1 MVLVTVPLAKKGP
14 QMDEHYKS
22 MEDLVQEVYGL
33 PVQEELTH
41 DGNTLPQES
50 SLFPSTTSVSS
61 TNKESDYA
69 ASKTI
74 GQ

>member
-1 MVLVTVPLAKKGP
+1 
-14 QMDEHYKS
+14 MDEHYKS

-41 DGNTLPQES
+41 DGNTLIQES
-50 SLFPSTTSVSS
+50 SLSPSTTFVSS
-61 TNKESDYA
+61 IDKESHYA
-69 ASKTI
+69 VAKTV

>member
-1 MVLVTVPLAKKGP
+1 
-14 QMDEHYKS
+14 MDEHYKS

-41 DGNTLPQES
+41 DGNTLIQES
-50 SLFPSTTSVSS
+50 SLFPTTTSVSS
-61 TNKESDYA
+61 IYKEFLYA
-69 ASKTI
+69 TSKTV